1 MINLTTRTAPQG
13 AQPVNTRAHA
23 EAYIASIC
31 FKTGP
36 PCLVGVEL
44 EWTVHHA
51 DDPRRALEHDHLV
64 AALGAHAP
72 PELRPGG
79 PQLPLPNGSMLTVEP
94 GGQVEVSTAPQSELS
109 TLISVASADVTYVV
123 ELLRHSGLVLGG
135 SGTDPFRPQKR
146 LLDTPRYR
154 AMERAFEP
162 IGPHG
167 RVMMCSTAGLQV
179 CLDAGEPHRLPAR
192 WAAVHALGPVL
203 TAAFANSPELGGA
216 RTGWASTRMRAVAGT
231 DPDRTRPAPVGA
243 DPALLWARH
252 ALDTPL
258 VCLRRPGEDWSAPPG
273 VTLGDWVDGAL
284 SPPPT
289 TDDIDYHMSTMFPPV
304 RPRGY
309 IEVRYLD
316 TQPTGEWVVPLVLLT
331 ALFHQESTVD
341 AVLDVT
347 AGAADRWEE
356 AARHGLADPVLAG
369 VAAEVFELGAR
380 AIPALGLPA
389 ELTALVTETLKCA
402 IDSRVGDLS

>member
-1 MINLTTRTAPQG
+1 MIILTTRTAPPS
-13 AQPVNTRAHA
+13 AQVVSTRAHA

-36 PCLVGVEL
+36 PRLVGVEL

-51 DDPRRALEHDHLV
+51 DDPRRPLEHDHLV

-72 PELRPGG
+72 TELSG
-79 PQLPLPNGSMLTVEP
+79 PQLPLPNGSLLTVEP
-94 GGQVEVSTAPQSELS
+94 GGQVEVSTAPQPELS
-109 TLISVASADVTYVV
+109 TLISLASADIAYVA
-123 ELLRHSGLVLGG
+123 ELLRQSGLVLGAN
-135 SGTDPFRPQKR
+135 GTDPFRPQKR

-167 RVMMCSTAGLQV
+167 RIMMCSTAGLQV
-179 CLDAGEPHRLPAR
+179 CLDAGEPHRVPAR

-203 TAAFANSPELGGA
+203 SAAFANSPELSGTH
-216 RTGWASTRMRAVAGT
+216 TGWASTRMRAVSET
-231 DPDRTRPAPVGA
+231 DPGRTSPAPVGA

-258 VCLRRPGEDWSAPPG
+258 VCLRRPGDDWSPPPG
-273 VTLGDWVDGAL
+273 VTLGDWADGAL
-284 SPPPT
+284 DPPPT
-289 TDDIDYHMSTMFPPV
+289 TDDIDYHLSTMFPPV

-316 TQPTGEWVVPLVLLT
+316 TQRPGEWVVPVVLLT
-331 ALFHQESTVD
+331 ALFHKESTVD

-347 AGAADRWEE
+347 VDAADRWEQ
-356 AARHGLADPVLAG
+356 AARYGLADPVLAQ
-369 VAAEVFELGAR
+369 VAAKVFELGVR
-380 AIPALGLPA
+380 AIPALRLPA
-389 ELTALVTETLKCA
+389 ELASLVIASLERA
-402 IDSRVGDLS
+402 RAGERA

>member
-1 MINLTTRTAPQG
+1 MIILTTRTAPPS
-13 AQPVNTRAHA
+13 AQVVSTRAHA

-51 DDPRRALEHDHLV
+51 DDPRRPLEYDQLV

-72 PELRPGG
+72 AELRG

-94 GGQVEVSTAPQSELS
+94 GGQVEVSTAPQPELS
-109 TLISVASADVTYVV
+109 TLISVASADIAYVV
-123 ELLRHSGLVLGG
+123 ELLRRSGLVLGTR
-135 SGTDPFRPQKR
+135 GTDPFRPRKR

-167 RVMMCSTAGLQV
+167 RTMMCSTAGLQV
-179 CLDAGEPHRLPAR
+179 CLDAGEPHRVPVR

-203 TAAFANSPELGGA
+203 TAAFANSPELDGA

-231 DPDRTRPAPVGA
+231 DPVRTSPAPVGA
-243 DPALLWARH
+243 DPARLWARH
-252 ALDTPL
+252 ALDAPL
-258 VCLRRPGEDWSAPPG
+258 VCLRRPGEDWSPPPG
-273 VTLGDWVDGAL
+273 VTLGDWVDGAIA
-284 SPPPT
+284 PPPT
-289 TDDIDYHMSTMFPPV
+289 TDDIDYHISTLFPPV

-309 IEVRYLD
+309 LEVRYLD
-316 TQPTGEWVVPLVLLT
+316 AQPTGEWVVPLVLLT

-347 AGAADRWEE
+347 VDAADRWEA
-356 AARHGLADPVLAG
+356 AARYGLADPVLAL
-369 VAAEVFELGAR
+369 VAERVFELGAR

-389 ELTALVTETLKCA
+389 ELASLVIESLEHVRA
-402 IDSRVGDLS
+402 GDPA